1 MKKIGTVALML
12 LLIAPCFG
20 FSLWSSSN
28 NEKFRNLYSDN
39 KAFKVGD
46 IVTILITETVD
57 LSQSDSTEN
66 KSKGLITSTLSIIK
80 NISNVDLFKFL
91 PSSVPDTGSA
101 ATSKTN
107 NTAEQQ
113 IRAKIAAVITEI
125 DGFGNLTL
133 DGKKEVKVG
142 QDRRELIIQ
151 GVVRPGDVSASNTI
165 DSFKIANAK
174 IWYNGDVVFVQDPS
188 EQSWVSYILS
198 GLSKIIF

>member
-1 MKKIGTVALML
+1 MKKIGLFALIIL
-12 LLIAPCFG
+12 WIVPCFG
-20 FSLWSSSN
+20 VSLWSSSDY
-28 NEKFRNLYSDN
+28 EKFRNLYSDN

-57 LSQSDSTEN
+57 LSQSDTTDN

-80 NISNVDLFKFL
+80 NVSNIDLSKFL
-91 PSSVPDTGSA
+91 PTSVSDSGSSSS
-101 ATSKTN
+101 SKTN
-107 NTAEQQ
+107 NSAAQQ
-113 IRAKIAAVITEI
+113 MQAKIAAIITEI

-133 DGKKEVKVG
+133 EGKKEVKVG
-142 QDRRELIIQ
+142 QDRREMIIQ